1 MRAFPFQESEAAMPL
16 KALEDLR
23 QALKIAAGHDATYEE
38 RSRAA
43 AALIAVGIQ
52 ILDVP
57 PRESA
62 AWLRAIAEEIERQ
75 SAARH

>member
-1 MRAFPFQESEAAMPL
+1 MPL
-16 KALEDLR
+16 KGLEDLR
-23 QALKIAAGHDATYEE
+23 QALKIAAAQDATYEE

-43 AALIAVGIQ
+43 AALIAIAVQ
-52 ILDVP
+52 ILDVA

-62 AWLRAIAEEIERQ
+62 AWLRAIAEDLERQ